1 MSFILSNLSINPST
15 IKSYHS
21 TLKNQ
26 VLEYPLASIVATVA
40 GAVFGFKALTS
51 YTIIGSLALG
61 PVALAA
67 SALSLNHMIKHRENF
82 LKLCKLAVDY
92 HKRAQPKL
100 VIANKTTQIK
110 LQIRANDSAENAT
123 KMVGSALA
131 NLRARATAK
140 RQPAS

>member
-15 IKSYHS
+15 IKSYHN
-21 TLKNQ
+21 TLKKQ

-61 PVALAA
+61 PAALIA

-82 LKLCKLAVDY
+82 VKLCKLAVDY
-92 HKRAQPKL
+92 HRR
-100 VIANKTTQIK
+100 TQSKQEISSQVAPIK
-110 LQIRANDSAENAT
+110 LQIKANDSEEGRTEMVASVVAKLKT
-123 KMVGSALA
+123 KSDKKPKT
-131 NLRARATAK
+131 N
-140 RQPAS
+140 